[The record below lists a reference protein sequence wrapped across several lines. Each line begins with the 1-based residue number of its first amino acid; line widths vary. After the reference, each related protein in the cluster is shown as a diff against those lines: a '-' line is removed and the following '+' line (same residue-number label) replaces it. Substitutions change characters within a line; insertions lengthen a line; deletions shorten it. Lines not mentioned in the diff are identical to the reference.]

1 MSPAAAEEEG
11 AGTARTRR
19 AWRPHVARAGLV
31 GAIFGVVLA
40 VDQAT
45 KQWALSRLSDGRI
58 VEVVGSLQLQL
69 TWNTGASFSVG
80 SDLELGPY
88 IAVLALV
95 VVGWLLLTGHTV
107 SRLGAVAAGM
117 VAGGAVGN
125 LVDRALRTGPYGAD
139 VGFMGGAVVDFID
152 VQWWP
157 IFNVADM
164 GVVGGAILLVLA
176 SIVHG
181 DPKARPD
188 DDEPAAHDEPTAHD
202 EPAAGEP

>member
-1 MSPAAAEEEG
+1 VSPVEGEAADG
-11 AGTARTRR
+11 PTRR
-19 AWRPHVARAGLV
+19 ARKLHVARGSLVAAIAIGLLV
-31 GAIFGVVLA
+31 
-40 VDQAT
+40 VDQAS
-45 KQWALSRLSDGRI
+45 KHWALNRLSGGRI
-58 VEVVGSLQLQL
+58 VEVVGSLQFSL

-95 VVGWLLLTGHTV
+95 VVGWLLLSGHTV
-107 SRLGAVAAGM
+107 TKLGAVAAGM

-125 LVDRALRTGPYGAD
+125 LADRAFRTGPAGAEA
-139 VGFMGGAVVDFID
+139 GFMGGAVVDFID

-164 GVVGGAILLVLA
+164 GVVGGAILLVIA

-181 DPKARPD
+181 DPKAQP
-188 DDEPAAHDEPTAHD
+188 DEPAP
-202 EPAAGEP
+202 